1 MKFKEIKAEDF
12 CDSVRDGTHASPKKT
27 SSGKKLITSK
37 HIKENGLDLENAY
50 YISEKDYQEINN
62 RSLVEKNDIL
72 YSMIG
77 TIGLIH
83 RVKDNPNYAIKNMG
97 LFKLKDELKS
107 KWLYYYLKTPF
118 MRNYINSLL
127 SGSTQQYITLNNLRN
142 LTIKVPEKLE
152 DFQRIIKILDTIEE
166 KIVQNSE
173 TNNNLYDMSKLLYK
187 QWFIDFEFPNE
198 YGKPYKSSGGKM
210 INSEL
215 GMIPENWEIGFID
228 DGKLTKIIK
237 SGVTK
242 FEKSK
247 KYIATADVEGT
258 AIKSFSFV
266 DFNSKP
272 SRANMTPIPNS
283 VWFAKMQDSIKNMMV
298 ANYMTDILDN
308 YIFSTGFMGVECLK
322 NSIFYIWNYINSDV
336 FTSLKNNLSTG
347 TLMAGISNTT
357 IVGCKY
363 VIPTETTLSLFN
375 NEIQKLNESIY
386 NNEQE
391 NIVLVKLRDTLLPK
405 LMNGEINLENIGI

>member
-1 MKFKEIKAEDF
+1 
-12 CDSVRDGTHASPKKT
+12 
-27 SSGKKLITSK
+27 
-37 HIKENGLDLENAY
+37 
-50 YISEKDYQEINN
+50 
-62 RSLVEKNDIL
+62 
-72 YSMIG
+72 
-77 TIGLIH
+77 
-83 RVKDNPNYAIKNMG
+83 
-97 LFKLKDELKS
+97 
-107 KWLYYYLKTPF
+107 
-118 MRNYINSLL
+118 
-127 SGSTQQYITLNNLRN
+127 
-142 LTIKVPEKLE
+142 
-152 DFQRIIKILDTIEE
+152 
-166 KIVQNSE
+166 
-173 TNNNLYDMSKLLYK
+173 MSKLLYK